1 MGDGL
6 YVFRV
11 MYTGKVETLLE
22 ESFCE
27 YILKVVLWEFNHTP
41 P

>member
-22 ESFCE
+22 ERFCE
-27 YILKVVLWEFNHTP
+27 YILNIVQLEFNND
-41 P
+41 